1 MPLIIETKLFTHP
14 FSRFLWIIIHPLF
27 YAFRP
32 FIKHPLPLTIWEII
46 NFIIQITF
54 NIIVWYYFGIW
65 TLNYFIIGT
74 ILGLGLHPL
83 SGHFISEHYLFAD
96 NQATHSYYGIGNYL
110 MYNLGYHVEH
120 HDFPYIAYTN
130 LPKLKLIAKE
140 YYDHL
145 PYHTS
150 LYLSKPEIYQQCLSN
165 NLLKCAK
172 TAITLENEQKNQ
184 LIKEKKA

>member
-110 MYNLGYHVEH
+110 MYNLGYHVLW
-120 HDFPYIAYTN
+120 DFVFAPNNGPQAHCI
-130 LPKLKLIAKE
+130 
-140 YYDHL
+140 
-145 PYHTS
+145 TS
-150 LYLSKPEIYQQCLSN
+150 QDLSKPEIYQQCLSN

-172 TAITLENEQKNQ
+172 TAITLKNEQNNQ